1 VDELFT
7 QGRDAPDP
15 KVRQQ
20 AFSAVQKIL
29 TEDVPLLWLLEMSF
43 PTIYDKK
50 LHNVI
55 TSGAGVHAT
64 FDDVFLA

>member
-1 VDELFT
+1 
-7 QGRDAPDP
+7 
-15 KVRQQ
+15 
-20 AFSAVQKIL
+20 
-29 TEDVPLLWLLEMSF
+29 VPLLWLMEMAF

-55 TSGAGVHAT
+55 TSGAGVHAS